1 MRFVKYGIT
10 LRRIVEDDIELIR
23 QWRNSKPIQQNMHF
37 REHISKSMQLK
48 WFRSIDNINNFYY
61 IIEYKGNKVGLF
73 NEKNIDWEN
82 RTSETG
88 LFIADEKLI
97 NTPIPVLASLCLS
110 EIGFKIVQ
118 GEKSFIHILKD
129 NHKAIEYSLSFGYVL
144 CEGQENKELQLYV
157 LTKENFEKKG
167 NRLLNAANKAHKN
180 NSTLYLFLEKHDY
193 QTGIAQFLEQLIERS
208 PATIPFVLTPEGR
221 MYHYP

>member
-10 LRRIVEDDIELIR
+10 LRRIVEEDIELIR

-37 REHISKSMQLK
+37 REYITKQMQKK

-61 IIEYKGNKVGLF
+61 IIEYQGKKVGLF
-73 NEKNIDWEN
+73 NEKNIDWEK
-82 RTSETG
+82 RTSENG

-97 NTPIPVLASLCLS
+97 NTPIPILASLCLC
-110 EIGFKIVQ
+110 EIGFNIIQ
-118 GEKSFIHILKD
+118 GEKAFIHVLKN
-129 NHKAIEYSLSFGYVL
+129 NHQAITYNLRFGYEL
-144 CEGQENKELQLYV
+144 CENQENDELQRYV
-157 LTKENFEKKG
+157 LTKETFEKKG
-167 NRLLNAANKAHKN
+167 KKLLEAANEIYKH

-193 QTGIAQFLEQLIERS
+193 QTEIGKFIEQLIEKS
-208 PATIPFVLTPEGR
+208 PIKVPFELTAEGR

>member
-10 LRRIVEDDIELIR
+10 LRRIVEEDIELIR
-23 QWRNSKPIQQNMHF
+23 QWRNSKPIQQHMHF
-37 REHISKSMQLK
+37 RDHITKQMQKK
-48 WFRSIDNINNFYY
+48 WFKSIDNINNFYY

-73 NEKNIDWEN
+73 NEKNIDWNE

-88 LFIADEKLI
+88 LFIADEKFI
-97 NTPIPVLASLCLS
+97 NSPIPILASLCLS
-110 EIGFKIVQ
+110 EIGFNIIQ
-118 GEKSFIHILKD
+118 GEKTFIHIIK
-129 NHKAIEYSLSFGYVL
+129 NNYKAIEYSLAFGYVL
-144 CEGQENKELQLYV
+144 TKNQEKEELQQYV
-157 LTKENFEKKG
+157 LTKESFEKKG
-167 NRLLNAANKAHKN
+167 NKLLNAANKAYKN

-208 PATIPFVLTPEGR
+208 PANIPFVLTPEGR